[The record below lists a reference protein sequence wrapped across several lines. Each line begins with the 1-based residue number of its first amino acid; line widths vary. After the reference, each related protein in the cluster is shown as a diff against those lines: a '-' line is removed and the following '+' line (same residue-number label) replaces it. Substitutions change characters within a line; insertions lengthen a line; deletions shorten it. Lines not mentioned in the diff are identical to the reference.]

1 MKIIGL
7 SGLMGSGKDFIYE
20 QYLYPYGYR
29 KFALADHFK
38 IWAIGRGLATY
49 DEVFY
54 TKPPHV
60 RDLLQQEGTER
71 GRMVYGE
78 DIWVNTA
85 LAWMTHLSNT
95 LDIHKWCCADVRFPN
110 ELAFIQNSGGKV
122 FRVVAPD
129 RCSKRVATDEAKQ
142 HASETSLSDFMI
154 FDGYIQ
160 NDESDQYKLKS
171 SINLLLS
178 TYQLI

>member
-7 SGLMGSGKDFIYE
+7 SGLMHSGKDFIYE

-29 KFALADHFK
+29 KWGLADNFK
-38 IWAIGRGLATY
+38 IWIIGKGLATY
-49 DEVFY
+49 EEVFS

-71 GRMVYGE
+71 GRMIYGE
-78 DIWVNTA
+78 GIWVNTA

-95 LDIHKWCCADVRFPN
+95 LDIHKWCCTDVRFPN
-110 ELAFIQNSGGKV
+110 ERDFIQNNGGKV
-122 FRVVAPD
+122 FRVVAPT
-129 RCSKRVATDEAKQ
+129 RCASKPTTNEAKQ
-142 HASETSLSDFMI
+142 HASETSLSDDMI
-154 FDGYIQ
+154 FDGYIM
-160 NDESDQYKLKS
+160 NDEVDQYKLKS

-178 TYQLI
+178 TYHLI